1 MNYAIIYFKNKS
13 KELTSIL
20 TIEGIKMVEMY
31 TFLRKNL
38 IKRDEQLMMAARR
51 NVFQESVISEL
62 RQFIDEN
69 IEPALQLIDE
79 INQTNL

>member
-51 NVFQESVISEL
+51 NVFQEQVISEL
-62 RQFIDEN
+62 R
-69 IEPALQLIDE
+69 
-79 INQTNL
+79 

>member
-20 TIEGIKMVEMY
+20 TLEGIKMIEMY

-38 IKRDEQLMMAARR
+38 ITRDE
-51 NVFQESVISEL
+51 
-62 RQFIDEN
+62 
-69 IEPALQLIDE
+69 
-79 INQTNL
+79 

>member
-51 NVFQESVISEL
+51 NVFQEQVISEL

-79 INQTNL
+79 IN